1 MNLEE
6 LAHRGLSASRGVLL
20 YNAPPGECGVPRAIL
35 ALPTAA
41 EIMKQVLEFIPIV
54 LFFVVYQLDG
64 EVLSVGTLSYTFDG
78 IFSATAVL
86 IAATAVQVIVARLMA
101 GYWDKRNLW
110 TFVAVAI
117 FGGATLALRDQT
129 FIQWKPTIFN
139 WGLAL
144 IFVAFQLFSER
155 SLLERALGA
164 QLTLPR
170 SVWTRLNLVWTANFV
185 IVGALNL
192 YVAYRFSEAFWV
204 SYKLYSAIGFTLLL
218 TVLTAVLVSPHLQ
231 AQDAVGSG
239 NSD

>member
-1 MNLEE
+1 
-6 LAHRGLSASRGVLL
+6 
-20 YNAPPGECGVPRAIL
+20 
-35 ALPTAA
+35 
-41 EIMKQVLEFIPIV
+41 MKQVLEFIPII

-64 EVLSVGTLSYTFDG
+64 EQVSVATLSYTFDG

-86 IAATAVQVIVARLMA
+86 IAATALQVIVARLMA
-101 GYWDKRNLW
+101 GYWDKRSLW
-110 TFVAVAI
+110 TFVAVAV
-117 FGGATLALRDQT
+117 FGGATLVLRDQT

-139 WGLAL
+139 WGLAVV
-144 IFVAFQLFSER
+144 FVAFQLFSDR

-170 SVWTRLNLVWTANFV
+170 SVWTRLNLLWTANFIV
-185 IVGALNL
+185 VGALNL
-192 YVAYRFSEAFWV
+192 FVAYRFSEAFWV

-218 TVLTAVLVSPHLQ
+218 TILTAVLVSPHLQ